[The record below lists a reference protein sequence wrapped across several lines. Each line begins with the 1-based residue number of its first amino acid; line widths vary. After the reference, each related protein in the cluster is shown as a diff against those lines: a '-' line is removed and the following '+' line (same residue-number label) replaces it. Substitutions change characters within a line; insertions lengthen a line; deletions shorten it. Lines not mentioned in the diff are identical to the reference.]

1 MKCARCKCCV
11 HSSLIYLLDPHG
23 SHSLAIL
30 KISGDCDS
38 LEKAL
43 ADVLKE
49 AGELQS
55 LEVNEST
62 NLGGGGCCEVS
73 SNCTHLGSN
82 THEL

>member
-30 KISGDCDS
+30 NTISGDCDS

-43 ADVLKE
+43 ADVLKG

-62 NLGGGGCCEVS
+62 NLGGGGGGV
-73 SNCTHLGSN
+73 L
-82 THEL
+82 